1 MLKQIASTSHWATE
15 TIGPNYS
22 GIAAFVLSACA
33 MVIGSLLQPLFQPQ
47 RNGEVRSM
55 PEHFFWW
62 LLTMACV
69 VWYSTITVYVSV
81 KGVADIRDM
90 LGRLS

>member
-1 MLKQIASTSHWATE
+1 
-15 TIGPNYS
+15 
-22 GIAAFVLSACA
+22 
-33 MVIGSLLQPLFQPQ
+33 
-47 RNGEVRSM
+47 M

-69 VWYSTITVYVSV
+69 VWYSTITIYVSV

-90 LGRLS
+90 LRRLSLRQSDNRAEIDANDRK